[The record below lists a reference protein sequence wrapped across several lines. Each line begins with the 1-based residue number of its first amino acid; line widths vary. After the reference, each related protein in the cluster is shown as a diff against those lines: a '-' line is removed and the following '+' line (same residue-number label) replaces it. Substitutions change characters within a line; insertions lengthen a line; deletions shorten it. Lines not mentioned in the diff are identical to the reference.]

1 MSRMNPRQPSALQD
15 AAQRP
20 VRLIDNDWIE
30 LSDGVCLAIRVWLPE
45 DADSA
50 PVSAILD
57 AVPYRK
63 SDGTA
68 VGDAAWGT
76 YFSSHGFAFARV
88 DLRGSGDSD
97 GLLEDEYSQQE
108 QEDAEHV
115 IAWLV
120 DRPWCSGAV
129 GMIGVSWGG
138 FAALAMAGRHPRQ
151 L

>member
-30 LSDGVCLAIRVWLPE
+30 LSDGVRLAIRVWLPE
-45 DADSA
+45 DADTA

-68 VGDAAWGT
+68 VGDAA
-76 YFSSHGFAFARV
+76 
-88 DLRGSGDSD
+88 
-97 GLLEDEYSQQE
+97 
-108 QEDAEHV
+108 
-115 IAWLV
+115 
-120 DRPWCSGAV
+120 
-129 GMIGVSWGG
+129 
-138 FAALAMAGRHPRQ
+138 
-151 L
+151 